1 MKRNFCDLH
10 LRVSPS
16 DAKAQGFIVKAAQLG
31 YKQISFPFS
40 APPTQAELGNIKNF
54 AENSGLDFVTRADF
68 KPRSQEDLM
77 RFLRKYR
84 RQFELIC
91 ILCDNKEVSRQAAKD
106 HRVDL
111 LNFPSLD
118 YKKRFFDRA
127 EAELACST
135 GVAVE
140 IDLKPL
146 LVLEGPPR
154 TRILSSLR
162 RETGIATEFR
172 VPIVLSSGIGEEV
185 LMRKPRDFASLAYLF
200 GLQESQALDA
210 VSTNPSAI
218 VSRNRLK
225 LDPNFVA
232 PGITV
237 LKESKSQ

>member
-1 MKRNFCDLH
+1 MKRSFCDLH
-10 LRVSPS
+10 LRVTPS
-16 DAKAQGFIVKAAQLG
+16 DAKVQRFIAKAAQLG
-31 YKQISFPFS
+31 YKKISTPFS
-40 APPTQAELGNIKNF
+40 TPPTQTELANIKKY
-54 AENSGLDFVTRADF
+54 AENSSLDFVTRADF
-68 KPRSQEDLM
+68 KPRNQEDLM

-84 RQFELIC
+84 RQFEVIC

-106 HRVDL
+106 HRVDI
-111 LNFPSLD
+111 LNFTSLD

-154 TRILSSLR
+154 TRLLSSLR
-162 RETGIATEFR
+162 RETAIATEFR

-210 VSTNPSAI
+210 VSTNPTAI
-218 VSRNRLK
+218 VSRNRQK

-232 PGITV
+232 PGINV
-237 LKESKSQ
+237 LKEGKLQ